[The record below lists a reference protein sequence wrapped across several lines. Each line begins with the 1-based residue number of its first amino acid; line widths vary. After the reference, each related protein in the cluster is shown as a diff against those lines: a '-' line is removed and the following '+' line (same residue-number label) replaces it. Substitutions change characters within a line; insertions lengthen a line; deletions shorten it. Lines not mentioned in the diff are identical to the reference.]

1 MTINNKY
8 QPLYVANDSTI
19 TTIENTSSN
28 LQFCEVNNSINTI
41 STPTL
46 INQNTNEDL
55 NLSAYDG
62 TNINP
67 IIQINNT
74 HQHVNITSNLNVTS
88 NLNCNNIKIDTLS
101 DLITNLTI
109 ENNMN
114 SSNYNNSND
123 LLTVI
128 SSLNSRINF
137 LSDYLFKNIFFN
149 FKWQRSMYPQV
160 EKSPSFH
167 LQLFYST
174 INEIANVDNIFL
186 CTQNYNDRF
195 LRLNSSTNLYSNTT
209 DDENK
214 FVFHFEKD
222 SNNRIYLCQDN
233 LVSNFNGN
241 ITYTDSIV
249 SFMTNRIFTFDRR
262 ALFFQN
268 HNSTNNQSNYS
279 DTMAFDEL
287 QIKYEYIDYNDHSN
301 IESFESDRHH
311 STHDDRIVCILKIN
325 IGEEQIST
333 DQSENTH
340 LTAWYTG
347 DNSHGANDQS
357 TNIINAKAGPGKDG
371 FTKAYIQTELYSSK
385 NEGKIFIGG
394 NGFLNSS
401 GDVSYPHTNGG
412 AFRLHVFDN
421 TNNNKQKLLNFI
433 ANAINS
439 EKRTVVTPL
448 SLANIIAF

>member
-186 CTQNYNDRF
+186 CTQNYND
-195 LRLNSSTNLYSNTT
+195 
-209 DDENK
+209 
-214 FVFHFEKD
+214 
-222 SNNRIYLCQDN
+222 
-233 LVSNFNGN
+233 
-241 ITYTDSIV
+241 
-249 SFMTNRIFTFDRR
+249 
-262 ALFFQN
+262 
-268 HNSTNNQSNYS
+268 
-279 DTMAFDEL
+279 
-287 QIKYEYIDYNDHSN
+287 HSN

>member
-1 MTINNKY
+1 
-8 QPLYVANDSTI
+8 
-19 TTIENTSSN
+19 
-28 LQFCEVNNSINTI
+28 
-41 STPTL
+41 
-46 INQNTNEDL
+46 
-55 NLSAYDG
+55 
-62 TNINP
+62 
-67 IIQINNT
+67 
-74 HQHVNITSNLNVTS
+74 
-88 NLNCNNIKIDTLS
+88 
-101 DLITNLTI
+101 
-109 ENNMN
+109 
-114 SSNYNNSND
+114 
-123 LLTVI
+123 
-128 SSLNSRINF
+128 
-137 LSDYLFKNIFFN
+137 
-149 FKWQRSMYPQV
+149 
-160 EKSPSFH
+160 
-167 LQLFYST
+167 
-174 INEIANVDNIFL
+174 
-186 CTQNYNDRF
+186 
-195 LRLNSSTNLYSNTT
+195 
-209 DDENK
+209 
-214 FVFHFEKD
+214 
-222 SNNRIYLCQDN
+222 
-233 LVSNFNGN
+233 
-241 ITYTDSIV
+241 
-249 SFMTNRIFTFDRR
+249 MTNRIFTFDRR